1 MPNLKLEEVVAV
13 KARWEK
19 KWLALPGVT
28 GVDVGSRMLSGHPT
42 EVLAIRIYVASKAS
56 APPEILSL
64 QQVEG
69 VPVDV
74 IERSFEL
81 H

>member
-1 MPNLKLEEVVAV
+1 MPIRKLEDVVAV

-19 KWLALPGVT
+19 QWLARRGVT
-28 GVDVGSRMLSGHPT
+28 GVDVGSRMISGRPAD
-42 EVLAIRIYVASKAS
+42 ELAIRIYVASKAS
-56 APPEILSL
+56 APPEVLSVRE
-64 QQVEG
+64 VEG

-74 IERSFEL
+74 IERSYEP

>member
-1 MPNLKLEEVVAV
+1 MPISKLSEVTAV

-19 KWLALPGVT
+19 QWLALPGVT
-28 GVDVGSRMLSGHPT
+28 GVDVGSRLESGRPT

-56 APPEILSL
+56 APPAIRSL
-64 QQVEG
+64 EQVEG

>member
-1 MPNLKLEEVVAV
+1 
-13 KARWEK
+13 
-19 KWLALPGVT
+19 
-28 GVDVGSRMLSGHPT
+28 MLSGHPT